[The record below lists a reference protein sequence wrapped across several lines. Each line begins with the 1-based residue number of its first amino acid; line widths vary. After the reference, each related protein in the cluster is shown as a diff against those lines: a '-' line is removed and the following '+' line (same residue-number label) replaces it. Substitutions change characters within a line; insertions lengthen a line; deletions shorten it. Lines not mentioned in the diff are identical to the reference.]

1 MKELLYSKRKELLIL
16 LVCTIIYVTSFYVI
30 EKIHFGDYNFTE
42 TWIDQYIP
50 FLDIFVIPY
59 VLWFAYIVIGFV
71 FFLLMDREGFYRTS
85 FYIFLGM
92 YICIF
97 IYIFIPNAQGL
108 RVELDMNQPLQ
119 RLMAVIYS
127 VDTATNVCPSIH
139 VYNSIMMYVSLL
151 KNEFFRKSKFFT
163 ISTGILTGLICLSTV
178 FTKQHAFIDGI
189 YSLPLCF
196 IIYKLYDYLYNKDSF
211 PCKNIHW

>member
-1 MKELLYSKRKELLIL
+1 MKDLLFSRRKELLIL
-16 LVCTIIYVTSFYVI
+16 LICSTIYLVSFTIV
-30 EKIHFGDYNFTE
+30 EKMHFGDYQFTE

-50 FLDIFVIPY
+50 FIDLFVIPY
-59 VLWFAYIVIGFV
+59 VLWFAYIVLGFI
-71 FFLLMDREGFYRTS
+71 FFLLKDKLGFYRTC
-85 FYIFLGM
+85 FYLFLGM

-108 RVELDMNQPLQ
+108 RVTLDLNQPLQ
-119 RLMAVIYS
+119 KLMAIIYE

-151 KNEFFRKSKFFT
+151 KNDSFMKSKPWT
-163 ISTGILTGLICLSTV
+163 ISIGILTLLICLSTV

-189 YSLPLCF
+189 YSIPLC
-196 IIYKLYDYLYNKDSF
+196 ILIYMLYEYCYK
-211 PCKNIHW
+211 KNIYRFKRIHW

>member
-1 MKELLYSKRKELLIL
+1 MKELLYSRRKELLVL
-16 LVCTIIYVTSFYVI
+16 LICTFMYVTSFFIV

-59 VLWFAYIVIGFV
+59 ILWFVYIVTGFV
-71 FFLLMDREGFYRTS
+71 FFLLKDKKGFYRTS

-119 RLMAVIYS
+119 KLMAIIYS

-151 KNEFFRKSKFFT
+151 KNESFKKSKFFT

-178 FTKQHAFIDGI
+178 FTKQHAFIDVI
-189 YSLPLCF
+189 YSLPLCY
-196 IIYKLYDYLYNKDSF
+196 IIYKLYDYLSNKDNF
-211 PCKNIHW
+211 LYKNIHW

>member
-1 MKELLYSKRKELLIL
+1 MKDLLYSRRKELLIL
-16 LVCTIIYVTSFYVI
+16 LICSTIYLVSFTII
-30 EKIHFGDYNFTE
+30 EKIHFGDYQFTE
-42 TWIDQYIP
+42 TWIDQHIP
-50 FLDIFVIPY
+50 FIDLFVIPY
-59 VLWFAYIVIGFV
+59 VLWFIYIVAGFI
-71 FFLLMDREGFYRTS
+71 FFLLKDRLGFYRTS

-108 RVELDMNQPLQ
+108 RVNLDLTQPLQ
-119 RLMAVIYS
+119 KLMSIIYQ

-151 KNEFFRKSKFFT
+151 KNESFRKSKFWNVSIGVLT
-163 ISTGILTGLICLSTV
+163 ILICLSTV

-189 YSLPLCF
+189 YSIPLC
-196 IIYKLYDYLYNKDSF
+196 IMIYMLYEYCYKKKYYQLIK
-211 PCKNIHW
+211 IHW